1 MPVYRDHIYPQLV
14 RMLGNPK
21 PIRDIRQQ
29 IIPLAHGT
37 VLEIGVGPG
46 VNFVYYDPRRVH
58 KVYALEPNPGMLR
71 LAEPQPCRTM
81 LDIAFLD
88 LPGERIPLADG
99 TVDTVV
105 STFTLCTIPGVVEA
119 IRGLVRVLKP
129 DGTLIFFELGLA
141 SDPQV
146 RRWQVRLEPIYRRLF
161 QGLYLTR
168 DIPALITQ
176 GGFKIEQLE
185 AAYIAAFPKSTT
197 YCWWGTAIPHA
208 R

>member
-1 MPVYRDHIYPQLV
+1 MSVYGDHIYPRLM

-37 VLEIGVGPG
+37 VLEIGVGSG
-46 VNFVYYDPRRVH
+46 INFAYYDPARVQ
-58 KVYALEPNPGMLR
+58 KLYALEPNPGMLR
-71 LAEPQPCRTM
+71 LAEQQRRRAR
-81 LDIAFLD
+81 LDVAFID

-119 IRGLVRVLKP
+119 IRGLARVLKP

-141 SDPQV
+141 PDAQV
-146 RRWQVRLEPIYRRLF
+146 RRWQVRIEPLYYRLF

-168 DIPALITQ
+168 DIPALMTQ
-176 GGFKIEQLE
+176 GGFQIAQLE
-185 AAYIAAFPKSTT
+185 AAYIAEFPKSTT
-197 YCWWGTAIPHA
+197 YCWWGTAIPYAH
-208 R
+208 

>member
-14 RMLGNPK
+14 RMLGNPQ

-29 IIPLAHGT
+29 IIPLARGT

-46 VNFVYYDPRRVH
+46 VNFVYYDPARVH

-71 LAEPQPCRTM
+71 LAEPQRRRTT

-99 TVDTVV
+99 MVDTAV
-105 STFTLCTIPGVVEA
+105 STFTLCTIPSVLKA

-141 SDPQV
+141 PDPQV
-146 RRWQVRLEPIYRRLF
+146 RCWQVRLEPIYRRLF

-168 DIPALITQ
+168 DIPALIAQ
-176 GGFKIEQLE
+176 GGFQIEQLE
-185 AAYIAAFPKSTT
+185 AAYIAAFPKSST
-197 YCWWGTAIPHA
+197 YCWWGTAIPHT